1 VRETF
6 YTTNKNKKKKKEKP
20 FFLDNPSPEKIEN
33 AVCLN
38 ND

>member
-1 VRETF
+1 VKPFTLP
-6 YTTNKNKKKKKEKP
+6 TKIKTKKEKP

-38 ND
+38 NY